1 LFVSCGKG
9 PSNTRGKT
17 QTDFHFIVLLNMFVF
32 LLEMQRGSGRS
43 GRAGRAGKSG
53 KSGKAQ
59 GLRQGYVQGGKGVR
73 CQPSERLMRVCVCV
87 CTCTFLC
94 VGKVLKSQR
103 MLLKP
108 KLRELSRHYKLKC
121 TH

>member
-1 LFVSCGKG
+1 
-9 PSNTRGKT
+9 
-17 QTDFHFIVLLNMFVF
+17 MFVF
-32 LLEMQRGSGRS
+32 LLEMQRGSGKSGRS

-87 CTCTFLC
+87 CVRVLSF
-94 VGKVLKSQR
+94 VWGKF
-103 MLLKP
+103 
-108 KLRELSRHYKLKC
+108 LSRNEC
-121 TH
+121 CWSRNSESCRGII

>member
-1 LFVSCGKG
+1 
-9 PSNTRGKT
+9 
-17 QTDFHFIVLLNMFVF
+17 MFVF

-43 GRAGRAGKSG
+43 GRPRRAGKSG

-87 CTCTFLC
+87 YVYFPLC
-94 VGKVLKSQR
+94 GES
-103 MLLKP
+103 
-108 KLRELSRHYKLKC
+108 S
-121 TH
+121 